1 MNAPL
6 KKLASESQEP
16 ERQTERSARARWL
29 QRLEQGLLL
38 FGAIFLTT
46 YVVMRLHSQ
55 ISAHLAVERFKAALT
70 ADGSNTA
77 NSDPLQTGKNV
88 DFTLW
93 SEKRVRAYK
102 ASQSAKVD
110 RPLGVLSIPKLRL
123 EVPVFAGTD
132 ERTLDVGAGWIEGTA
147 KPGQSGNIG
156 IAGHRDGFFR
166 GLKDIVVG
174 DRLDLTIPDRTARYI
189 VDEVHIVNPSDVS
202 VLQPRVKP
210 SLTLVTCYPFY
221 FIGSAPQ
228 RYIVHASLTDV
239 NEPGNLSDNS
249 HK

>member
-6 KKLASESQEP
+6 KKLASESQEA

-70 ADGSNTA
+70 AAGSNTA

-93 SEKRVRAYK
+93 SEKRVQAYK
-102 ASQSAKVD
+102 ACQSAKAD
-110 RPLGVLSIPKLRL
+110 RPLGVLSSSLLSSVISTRRL
-123 EVPVFAGTD
+123 AARPFFVLLSSTSLLEPNPRTNIRNNGT
-132 ERTLDVGAGWIEGTA
+132 
-147 KPGQSGNIG
+147 
-156 IAGHRDGFFR
+156 
-166 GLKDIVVG
+166 
-174 DRLDLTIPDRTARYI
+174 
-189 VDEVHIVNPSDVS
+189 
-202 VLQPRVKP
+202 
-210 SLTLVTCYPFY
+210 
-221 FIGSAPQ
+221 
-228 RYIVHASLTDV
+228 
-239 NEPGNLSDNS
+239 
-249 HK
+249 